1 MSKVLLINGS
11 PNEHGCTYTALCEV
25 AASLE
30 KNGIETEMLYL
41 GKAPVPGCIACF
53 RPDNLIYGQAVL
65 RRGQEDAWESRRG
78 RGILPPGRRFRRL

>member
-30 KNGIETEMLYL
+30 KNGIETEILYL
-41 GKAPVPGCIACF
+41 AG
-53 RPDNLIYGQAVL
+53 
-65 RRGQEDAWESRRG
+65 DAGGTASDPSAG
-78 RGILPPGRRFRRL
+78 R